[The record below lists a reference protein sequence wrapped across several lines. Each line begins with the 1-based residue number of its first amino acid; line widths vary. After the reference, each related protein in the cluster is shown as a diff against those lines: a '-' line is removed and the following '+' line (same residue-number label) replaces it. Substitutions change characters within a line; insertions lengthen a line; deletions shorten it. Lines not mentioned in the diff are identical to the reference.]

1 MKSKTTVT
9 SKSATPI
16 LHANHCSSYPFKRIC
31 WSAIFVGALV
41 GLGLSFLLNL
51 FGIAVG
57 LSAISIGPNGSA
69 TLAVGGFLG
78 FIIAMIAAMAAAGY
92 TAGYLGRLYCP
103 ERNLGIIYGF
113 TTWTVALVLSAALMG
128 SVSKYSHHIDDAT
141 FVAGQASTSHY
152 VKHHNGEAVAQ
163 VTSDEDKVVATTP
176 THLAQGAF
184 LLFALFF
191 IGAISTCIGACCGMS
206 CRRED

>member
-9 SKSATPI
+9 SRSTAPI
-16 LHANHCSSYPFKRIC
+16 LDANHCSTYPFKRIC

-57 LSAISIGPNGSA
+57 LSAISVGPNGSA
-69 TLAVGGFLG
+69 SLAVGGFFG
-78 FIIAMIAAMAAAGY
+78 FVIAMIAAMAAAGY

-103 ERNLGIIYGF
+103 QRNLGIIYGF
-113 TTWTVALVLSAALMG
+113 TTWTVVILLSAALMG
-128 SVSKYSHHIDDAT
+128 SVSQYSHHIDDAT
-141 FVAGQASTSHY
+141 FVAAQDSNTQY
-152 VKHHNGEAVAQ
+152 MKHHNGEPVAR
-163 VTSDEDKVVATTP
+163 VTSDEDKVVVASP
-176 THLAQGAF
+176 AHLAQGAF
-184 LLFALFF
+184 LLFSLFF
-191 IGAISTCIGACCGMS
+191 IGAFSTCVGACYGMS